1 MSVQMIVKKAFRPG
15 GSGSPLLEPGSSFV
29 AGSESQARLCRAM
42 GWCVDAPPVPDVG
55 TSMPKSGWAEVV
67 AVTVAKRTYTRKVV
81 DAEESVPAKRTYKR
95 RDLTAD

>member
-29 AGSESQARLCRAM
+29 AGSESQAKLCRAM
-42 GWCVDAPPVPDVG
+42 GWCVDAVPELGTPP
-55 TSMPKSGWAEVV
+55 PKTGWAEVV